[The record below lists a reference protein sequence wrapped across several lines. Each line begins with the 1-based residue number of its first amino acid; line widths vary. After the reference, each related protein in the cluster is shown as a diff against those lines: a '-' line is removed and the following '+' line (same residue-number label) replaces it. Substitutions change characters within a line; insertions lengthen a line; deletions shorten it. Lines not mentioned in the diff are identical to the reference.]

1 MGVACEHTKKIYWR
15 QKIWKRTMLDCV
27 GEHKSFLLEDNEK
40 LKRELKR
47 VREENR
53 KLKHII
59 SYGNISTLETL
70 IDQYMDYSRIHLK
83 KIALEI
89 QLTDYEK
96 SGTDKVMELIEHLE
110 CIKEELHKLIAVSEE
125 GAVAHDDIL
134 RHDVKIAR
142 EMIPKLEEI
151 VQLHIDSQK
160 GAELEKVLTDF
171 ARKMK
176 KCL

>member
-1 MGVACEHTKKIYWR
+1 
-15 QKIWKRTMLDCV
+15 MLDCV

-53 KLKHII
+53 KLKHIN
-59 SYGNISTLETL
+59 GNISTLETL

-125 GAVAHDDIL
+125 GAVAHNDIL

-160 GAELEKVLTDF
+160 SAELEKVLTDF
-171 ARKMK
+171 ARKIK

>member
-1 MGVACEHTKKIYWR
+1 
-15 QKIWKRTMLDCV
+15 MLDSV

-110 CIKEELHKLIAVSEE
+110 CIKEELHKLIAISEE
-125 GAVAHDDIL
+125 GAVAYNDSL
-134 RHDVKIAR
+134 RHDVKMAR

-151 VQLHIDSQK
+151 VQLHIDSRK
-160 GAELEKVLTDF
+160 SAELEKVLTDF
-171 ARKMK
+171 ARKIK

>member
-1 MGVACEHTKKIYWR
+1 
-15 QKIWKRTMLDCV
+15 MLDCV

-125 GAVAHDDIL
+125 GAVAHNDIL

-160 GAELEKVLTDF
+160 SAELEKVLTDF
-171 ARKMK
+171 ARKIK

>member
-1 MGVACEHTKKIYWR
+1 
-15 QKIWKRTMLDCV
+15 MLDCV

-125 GAVAHDDIL
+125 GAVAHNDIL

-142 EMIPKLEEI
+142 DMIPKLEEI

-160 GAELEKVLTDF
+160 SAELEKVLTDF
-171 ARKMK
+171 ARKIK

>member
-1 MGVACEHTKKIYWR
+1 
-15 QKIWKRTMLDCV
+15 MLDCV

-53 KLKHII
+53 KLKQII

-125 GAVAHDDIL
+125 GAVAHNDIL

-160 GAELEKVLTDF
+160 SAELEKVLTDF
-171 ARKMK
+171 ARKIK

>member
-1 MGVACEHTKKIYWR
+1 
-15 QKIWKRTMLDCV
+15 MLDCV

-110 CIKEELHKLIAVSEE
+110 CIKEELHKLIAVNEE
-125 GAVAHDDIL
+125 GAVAHNDIL

>member
-1 MGVACEHTKKIYWR
+1 MSNIARRKTF
-15 QKIWKRTMLDCV
+15 QDV
-27 GEHKSFLLEDNEK
+27 GFSEDSEK
-40 LKRELKR
+40 LRRELKR

-59 SYGNISTLETL
+59 SYGNISTLTTL

-96 SGTDKVMELIEHLE
+96 SNMDKVMELIEHLE
-110 CIKEELHKLIAVSEE
+110 CIKEELHKLIAISEE
-125 GAVAHDDIL
+125 GAVVHDDSL
-134 RHDVKIAR
+134 RHDVRIAR
-142 EMIPKLEEI
+142 ELIPKLENVI
-151 VQLHIDSQK
+151 QLHIDSSK
-160 GAELEKVLTDF
+160 SAELEQVLTEF
-171 ARKMK
+171 ARQFR